1 MSGAG
6 ASAKGTRKRR
16 RGNNMPSV
24 PQNTA
29 IATVVGAVVGANVG
43 GPAGAFMGI
52 ALANAFLKWSNG
64 RDRKRAKHGHNTS
77 RDAALARQVQRDWDQ
92 EDSLCRSEQVL
103 SDHKLAKRMARA
115 DEKSPADGGHHAGAR
130 SVGRASSGRGDL
142 ARDKHGHA
150 AKRQRVRDIDMPAR
164 GRSVH
169 VCIMTYTG
177 LVLLLNHT
185 KYGKWQWPGGKS
197 AKHEKQ
203 NTATKIHEVGFREAD
218 EELGTESGWRKE
230 IRDRLLRLKDDPT
243 TKMQVVSE
251 SDRFVNMAVLMPPDT
266 CETREDLMKYFGLPG
281 RNASIHDQMYNTRLS
296 DEHQGY
302 CIVPLTD
309 FKVDNPFVK
318 VDGAHTYIEMQCKHM
333 YSSATLHELQRMHEQ
348 LIPWASLPGR
358 G

>member
-1 MSGAG
+1 MSSAG
-6 ASAKGTRKRR
+6 GTRKRR
-16 RGNNMPSV
+16 RAGNVPVPPV

-29 IATVVGAVVGANVG
+29 FAAVVGAVVGAGVG
-43 GPAGAFMGI
+43 GLAGACMGI
-52 ALANAFLKWSNG
+52 AIAAAWSNG
-64 RDRKRAKHGHNTS
+64 SLTLSRQRVRKRAKHGHNTS
-77 RDAALARQVQRDWDQ
+77 RDAALAMRLQQDWDQ
-92 EDSLCRSEQVL
+92 EVSLRRSEQVL
-103 SDHKLAKRMARA
+103 SDHNMAKRMARA
-115 DEKSPADGGHHAGAR
+115 DEKSPAN
-130 SVGRASSGRGDL
+130 SSERGDL
-142 ARDKHGHA
+142 ARDEHGHA